1 MMRSLSRRGW
11 VRVISFL
18 AALFLALVG
27 CVLSLRRT
35 MTVYQ
40 RSITNGY
47 LRSFSQL
54 VSSVSRIDSAM
65 QKEIYV
71 VTPAM
76 TSLLSAEIQSEAAT
90 AQAAMSALPYA
101 NIELAQTAAFLS
113 RVGDY
118 ASALARSASAN
129 GGLSDAE
136 AENLRALSTAASQ
149 LRERLETLE
158 GQLNDGSTD
167 LDDVESVERRL
178 SELSEG
184 GDVLAGSSYENI
196 ETNFPE
202 LPTMT
207 YDGPFSDH
215 LASSEPKMLAG
226 LDEVTGQQALKAAAE
241 CTGLR
246 ESIFSLTGEA
256 GGEIPFYTCSAV
268 VDGGELNVSV
278 TKQGGKVLAL
288 TNSRIVTQRQ
298 LSAEQ
303 AVQKAQE
310 FLERNGYAD
319 MEETYRHESE
329 NRLTINFAYRAGEVL
344 CYPDLCSIT
353 VALDTG
359 SIVGF
364 ESTSY
369 LSNHTERT
377 LDAPA
382 VSVDAARK
390 NVSPLLTIQKE
401 QLALIPTDGKYEV
414 LCWEFICQ
422 AENGQ
427 HYISCINAATG
438 AEQKMLILL
447 EDENGTLAI

>member
-1 MMRSLSRRGW
+1 MRSLSRRGW

-40 RSITNGY
+40 RSITNSY

-113 RVGDY
+113 QVGDY
-118 ASALARSASAN
+118 ASALARSAAAN

-158 GQLNDGSTD
+158 GQLNDGSRD
-167 LDDVESVERRL
+167 LDDVEVRGAAASPSSTRAA
-178 SELSEG
+178 
-184 GDVLAGSSYENI
+184 DVLAGSSYENI

-256 GGEIPFYTCSAV
+256 GGEIP
-268 VDGGELNVSV
+268 
-278 TKQGGKVLAL
+278 VLYLLRRCGRRRTECERHQAGRKGPCTDQFPHRDPAAAL
-288 TNSRIVTQRQ
+288 R
-298 LSAEQ
+298 
-303 AVQKAQE
+303 
-310 FLERNGYAD
+310 
-319 MEETYRHESE
+319 
-329 NRLTINFAYRAGEVL
+329 
-344 CYPDLCSIT
+344 
-353 VALDTG
+353 
-359 SIVGF
+359 
-364 ESTSY
+364 
-369 LSNHTERT
+369 
-377 LDAPA
+377 
-382 VSVDAARK
+382 
-390 NVSPLLTIQKE
+390 
-401 QLALIPTDGKYEV
+401 
-414 LCWEFICQ
+414 
-422 AENGQ
+422 
-427 HYISCINAATG
+427 
-438 AEQKMLILL
+438 
-447 EDENGTLAI
+447 